1 MLTRPTPLSPKET
14 PAGRQAVIQRTQNR
28 GQQYSRYDSSSLTKT
43 FYHHHNMAPPSVAE
57 ILKDSEFIPE
67 LVERISVRKT
77 KQPVELVPPN
87 PAWAERFLSLKERIV
102 STLGNQAVAV
112 NHVGSTSVPDLP
124 AKDVIDIDL
133 VVADITNEDSYVAQ
147 LESQGF
153 HFLLREPHWHQHRFF
168 YAEEPYFVNLHVWG
182 LDCPEV
188 ERHRIFRDW
197 LRRCPEDKAAYR
209 EAKELS
215 SQQTQATGGDT
226 QDYNWGKE
234 AVIRRILRNAFRDLG
249 YLDATGE
256 GV

>member
-1 MLTRPTPLSPKET
+1 
-14 PAGRQAVIQRTQNR
+14 
-28 GQQYSRYDSSSLTKT
+28 
-43 FYHHHNMAPPSVAE
+43 MAPSVAD
-57 ILKDSEFIPE
+57 ILKDYEHEPE
-67 LVERISVRKT
+67 LVQRISVRKT
-77 KQPVELVPPN
+77 KQPVELVRPN
-87 PAWAERFLSLKERIV
+87 PVWGERFVSLKDRIV

-133 VVADITNEDSYVAQ
+133 VVADITNEDSYVDK

-182 LDCPEV
+182 PDCPEV

-209 EAKELS
+209 EAKELAA
-215 SQQTQATGGDT
+215 QQTRETDGIT
-226 QDYNWGKE
+226 QDYNTRKE
-234 AVIRRILRNAFRDLG
+234 AVIRNILRNAFRDLG
-249 YLDATGE
+249 FLDSTTGG
-256 GV
+256 GVKG

>member
-1 MLTRPTPLSPKET
+1 MPTPRDITEPVPGGKVVYVDARPTPYKL
-14 PAGRQAVIQRTQNR
+14 RVIEH
-28 GQQYSRYDSSSLTKT
+28 D
-43 FYHHHNMAPPSVAE
+43 PS
-57 ILKDSEFIPE
+57 
-67 LVERISVRKT
+67 
-77 KQPVELVPPN
+77 
-87 PAWAERFLSLKERIV
+87 WAERYREVEVTIREA
-102 STLGNQAVAV
+102 LGDRVLDLQ
-112 NHVGSTSVPDLP
+112 HVGSTSVPDLP